1 MTGFDVIAILVI
13 LASAAAGWV
22 RGGTREIITLRIGF
36 KPTATISS
44 EQVTVT
50 RDNEATTLA
59 AKGRHDPCV
68 LPRAVPLVEAA
79 VLLVLADH
87 WLRQTAISD

>member
-1 MTGFDVIAILVI
+1 M
-13 LASAAAGWV
+13 
-22 RGGTREIITLRIGF
+22 
-36 KPTATISS
+36 
-44 EQVTVT
+44 TVT